1 MKLKSNISKETEIQ
15 QFNEFIST
23 LKNPL
28 YKIDYNSLGQ
38 IIEINTKDEKIIK
51 FVKKLGLK

>member
-28 YKIDYNSLGQ
+28 YTIDYNSLGQ
-38 IIEINTKDEKIIK
+38 IFQVNTKDEKIIK

>member
-15 QFNEFIST
+15 QFNEFILT

-28 YKIDYNSLGQ
+28 YKINYNSLGQ
-38 IIEINTKDEKIIK
+38 IIELDTTDKKIIAWAEDK
-51 FVKKLGLK
+51 GLK

>member
-28 YKIDYNSLGQ
+28 YKINYNSLGQ

>member
-28 YKIDYNSLGQ
+28 YKINYNSLGQ
-38 IIEINTKDEKIIK
+38 IIEVTTKDEKIIK
-51 FVKKLGLK
+51 FVKKLGLQ